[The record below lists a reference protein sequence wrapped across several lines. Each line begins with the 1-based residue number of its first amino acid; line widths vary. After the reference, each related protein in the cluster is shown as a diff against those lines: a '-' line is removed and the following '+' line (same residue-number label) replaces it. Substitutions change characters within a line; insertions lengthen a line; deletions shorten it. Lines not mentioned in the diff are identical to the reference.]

1 MKLIVGLGNP
11 GLRYSN
17 TRHNVGF
24 MVVKAL
30 AKKSGRGFKKE
41 TDTLALASTVEIGTN
56 RLILAL
62 PLTYMNL
69 CGNCVKALLKKHKI
83 AVKDLL
89 VVCDD
94 IDLELGR
101 IKIRAQGS
109 AAGHNGLKSII
120 AALSTDEFARLRVGI
135 SRPQQRHE
143 VADFVLSGFS
153 SKEKPVLKDILAR
166 AVDCAQSWVLG
177 PITETMNIFNK
188 TRCENE

>member
-30 AKKSGRGFKKE
+30 AKRSGKGFKRE
-41 TDTLALASTVEIGTN
+41 ANTFSFVAPVEIGED
-56 RLILAL
+56 RVILAL

-69 CGNCVKALLKKHKI
+69 CGNSVKALVKKYGV
-83 AVKDLL
+83 AAEDLL

-109 AAGHNGLKSII
+109 GTGHNGLKSII
-120 AALSTDEFARLRVGI
+120 AMLGTDRFARLRVGI
-135 SRPQQRHE
+135 SRPQARHE
-143 VADFVLSGFS
+143 VTDYVLCAFNR
-153 SKEKPVLKDILAR
+153 KENIQLKEILAK
-166 AVDCAQSWVLG
+166 AVDCAESWVLC
-177 PITETMNIFNK
+177 PITETMNTFNK
-188 TRCENE
+188 RSEEK